1 MITGNLSQPRYYLP
15 EMIQKCLDYAAAND
29 LLNAENGRYEI
40 DGDRAYMNLSELT
53 TNDKVEE
60 RLWEAHKKYLD
71 IHLIVRGSERID
83 MAFLK
88 DMQLKEYKEASDFQP
103 LDGEMSATVVLREG
117 DFLVCYPED
126 AHRPCL
132 APGAPELIKKA
143 VFKIL
148 I

>member
-1 MITGNLSQPRYYLP
+1 MITGNLTQSREYLP
-15 EMIQKCLDYAAAND
+15 ELIQKCLEYAVAKD
-29 LLNAENGRYEI
+29 LANAETGRYEI
-40 DGDRAYMNLSELT
+40 DGDRVYVNVSEFT
-53 TNDKVEE
+53 TCDQIDT
-60 RLWEAHKKYLD
+60 RLWEAHRKYLD
-71 IHLIVRGSERID
+71 IHLILRGSERID

-88 DMQLKEYKEASDFQP
+88 DMQPKEYKEASDF
-103 LDGEMSATVVLREG
+103 LHMEGDKSATVVLKEG